1 MKTKQKGFTLIEL
14 LVVIAIIGILSS
26 VVLTSLNS
34 ARKKG
39 QDGKVKSQ
47 VTQIAAAAAI
57 YYDSAGGSYGA
68 VAGPECTTAGSMW
81 TDTSSS
87 MSTYAGSAV
96 AGTWPGSI
104 ACIVTQLVKR
114 MLLQHNWLLIHLQVS
129 VLTQQVSQKRLPG
142 QLQEYHHL
150 QTKFVHSL

>member
-104 ACIVTQLVKR
+104 ACNAAGQAYAFAAQLVTNPLTGFCIDSTGITKTITWPATGIPP
-114 MLLQHNWLLIHLQVS
+114 LTNQVC
-129 VLTQQVSQKRLPG
+129 P
-142 QLQEYHHL
+142 
-150 QTKFVHSL
+150 

>member
-14 LVVIAIIGILSS
+14 LVVIAIIGILAS

-47 VTQIAAAAAI
+47 VTQVAAAAAI
-57 YYDSAGGSYGA
+57 YYDSNNGSYGPA
-68 VAGPECTTAGSMW
+68 ATACGTASTMW

-87 MSTYAGSAV
+87 MSTYANPAASAN
-96 AGTWPGSI
+96 TWPGGV
-104 ACIVTQLVKR
+104 ACSSGLQTYAFAAQLVTNPLTGFCIDSTGVTKTITWPASGVPT
-114 MLLQHNWLLIHLQVS
+114 LTGS
-129 VLTQQVSQKRLPG
+129 VCP
-142 QLQEYHHL
+142 
-150 QTKFVHSL
+150 

>member
-57 YYDSAGGSYGA
+57 YYDNNNGSYGPA
-68 VAGPECTTAGSMW
+68 ATTCTTGMW
-81 TDTSSS
+81 ADTSSS
-87 MSTYAGSAV
+87 MSTYASAPS
-96 AGTWPGSI
+96 AGTWPGPI
-104 ACIVTQLVKR
+104 ACNSGLQSFAFVAQLV
-114 MLLQHNWLLIHLQVS
+114 
-129 VLTQQVSQKRLPG
+129 TDP
-142 QLQEYHHL
+142 
-150 QTKFVHSL
+150 TKGFCIDSAGKAVTMTWSATAPAVCP